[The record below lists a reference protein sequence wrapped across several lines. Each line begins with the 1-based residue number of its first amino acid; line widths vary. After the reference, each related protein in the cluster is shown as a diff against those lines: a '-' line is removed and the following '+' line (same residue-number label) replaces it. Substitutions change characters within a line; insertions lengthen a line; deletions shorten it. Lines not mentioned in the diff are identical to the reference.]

1 MATIQIK
8 RGLQEA
14 VSRLSLAQGEL
25 AVALDTGNVYVGVTS
40 GNVHVNPAGGTADTA
55 VTLQTPRDFSIT
67 GDGTAPA
74 VSFDGSANVVLNF
87 SLSEISTLAAGT
99 YTKVTVDGKGRV
111 TAGDSISITDLP
123 NIPASKITG
132 LGTAATANVGT
143 QTGNVVSVQSDG
155 KIISSLI
162 PDLSSSYAPTT
173 RTING
178 LPLSSDITLSAANV
192 GAVATSS
199 VGVAGGVASL
209 DSSGLVPSS
218 QLPSYVDDVLEFENL
233 ASFPETGK
241 DGVIY
246 IAKDTNLTY
255 RWSGSQYVEIS
266 PSLALGTT
274 SSTAFR
280 GDYGQIAYNHSQIT
294 DGNPHGVTYTMVGAA
309 PESHVTVQAP
319 SSQLGHVK
327 IGDSFSITGDG
338 VLTLTTVDG
347 GTFS

>member
-132 LGTAATANVGT
+132 LGTAATANIGS
-143 QTGNVVSVQSDG
+143 QTGKCCKRSV
-155 KIISSLI
+155 
-162 PDLSSSYAPTT
+162 
-173 RTING
+173 
-178 LPLSSDITLSAANV
+178 
-192 GAVATSS
+192 
-199 VGVAGGVASL
+199 
-209 DSSGLVPSS
+209 
-218 QLPSYVDDVLEFENL
+218 
-233 ASFPETGK
+233 
-241 DGVIY
+241 
-246 IAKDTNLTY
+246 
-255 RWSGSQYVEIS
+255 
-266 PSLALGTT
+266 
-274 SSTAFR
+274 
-280 GDYGQIAYNHSQIT
+280 
-294 DGNPHGVTYTMVGAA
+294 
-309 PESHVTVQAP
+309 
-319 SSQLGHVK
+319 
-327 IGDSFSITGDG
+327 
-338 VLTLTTVDG
+338 
-347 GTFS
+347 